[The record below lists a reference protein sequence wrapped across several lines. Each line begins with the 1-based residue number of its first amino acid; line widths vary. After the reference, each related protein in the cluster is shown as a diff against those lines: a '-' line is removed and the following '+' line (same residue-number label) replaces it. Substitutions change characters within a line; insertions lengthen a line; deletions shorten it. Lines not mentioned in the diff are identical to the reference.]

1 MFEYGEVVEQNS
13 KVRKKK
19 SLKLFTLV
27 TIERFLDV
35 LLYYNTNNFR
45 ILDKQLDILD
55 TNYELLLEYF
65 V

>member
-1 MFEYGEVVEQNS
+1 MKCLSFVEQNS
-13 KVRKKK
+13 KVRKK

>member
-1 MFEYGEVVEQNS
+1 MKCLSFVERNS

>member
-1 MFEYGEVVEQNS
+1 MKCLSFVEQNS